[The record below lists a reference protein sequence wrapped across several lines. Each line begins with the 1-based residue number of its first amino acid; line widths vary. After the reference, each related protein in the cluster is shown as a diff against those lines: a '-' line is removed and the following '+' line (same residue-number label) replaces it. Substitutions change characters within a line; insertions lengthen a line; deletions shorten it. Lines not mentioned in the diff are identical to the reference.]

1 MASGKPDARTVADQM
16 IVTIADHL
24 RDGEAVATGVNSHI
38 PILAIAVAKIVHG
51 KKVRLLTVAPLRC
64 GKAPSDHNRFVLKV
78 CLDGNDRMPALVNSL
93 NG

>member
-1 MASGKPDARTVADQM
+1 MASGRPDARTAADQM

-51 KKVRLLTVAPLRC
+51 KKV
-64 GKAPSDHNRFVLKV
+64 
-78 CLDGNDRMPALVNSL
+78 NS
-93 NG
+93 

>member
-64 GKAPSDHNRFVLKV
+64 GKAPSHYNRFVPKS
-78 CLDGNDRMPALVNSL
+78 ALTITMRYPLSSTV
-93 NG
+93 